1 MKPFLIPVLLALIV
15 SVAHAQDAKPLSLKQ
30 VPLRA
35 DAPVLFAPRGWMI
48 EKRTNGDLNRDKL
61 ADAAL
66 VLVENK
72 TAGDDEDGA
81 PTRQR
86 ALVVLLREGKGWRRA
101 GFNGSILLGTHDGG
115 AFYGVV
121 ETPVDVQIKKGI
133 LLINLESGSRDI
145 LDTTHKFRFD
155 AKRGAFLFIGFD
167 SVDHDRLSTDVTT
180 ISTNFLTGVRK
191 TTVLTGDDD
200 KGKTKIARVSKK
212 LRTLES
218 VKGDERYAN

>member
-1 MKPFLIPVLLALIV
+1 MKPFVFALLVFLAPFA
-15 SVAHAQDAKPLSLKQ
+15 SAQEAKPLSVSL

-35 DAPVLFAPRGWMI
+35 DAPQLFAPRGWMI
-48 EKRTNGDLNRDKL
+48 EKRVNGNLNRDKL

-72 TAGDDEDGA
+72 TADDDEDGA
-81 PTRQR
+81 PTRLR

-101 GFNGSILLGTHDGG
+101 GFNNSILLGTHDGG
-115 AFYGVV
+115 AFYGAL
-121 ETPVDVQIKKGI
+121 ETPVDVQIKRGV

-155 AKRGAFLFIGFD
+155 AKRKVFLFIGFD
-167 SVDHDRLSTDVTT
+167 SIDHDRLSSDVTT
-180 ISTNFLTGVRK
+180 ISVNYLTGRK
-191 TTVLTGDDD
+191 KSSVFTGDDD
-200 KGKTKIARVSKK
+200 KAKTKIARVSKQ

-218 VKGDERYAN
+218 VKGDERYAG